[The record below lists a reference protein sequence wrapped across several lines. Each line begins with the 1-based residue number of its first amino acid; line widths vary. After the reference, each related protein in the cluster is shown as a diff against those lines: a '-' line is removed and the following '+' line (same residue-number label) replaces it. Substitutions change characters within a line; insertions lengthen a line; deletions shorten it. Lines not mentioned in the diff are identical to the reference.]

1 MKNFLK
7 VLDIRAVLLYFLFF
21 LFLNLIGVELEF
33 DNFGLNFSLPITLI
47 VLVIDLLLTYKKYK
61 KWHQN

>member
-61 KWHQN
+61 K

>member
-61 KWHQN
+61 KYKK